1 MKKRILAFVLAA
13 VMVFGNGNLVYAG
26 ENREENISQEKADD
40 QNNTDEK
47 KAATSEENREDTVK
61 ESETQN
67 DSQAETKEENI
78 ESSAE
83 NAQAVEKSNEL
94 YEYTVDSETGEVTIT
109 KYLGNESV
117 VVVPEQI
124 ENGKV
129 VAIGGSAFYD
139 CDDLTE
145 VEIPGSVTSIGDYA
159 FQGCENLSAIT
170 LNDGLEKI
178 GMEFIEGTKVTEL
191 FIPKTVIDMA
201 CAVYN
206 AKMLQKLTF
215 GEGMEVL
222 PDFSCANREL
232 SQIELPETLKRIEDF
247 AFSECYNLTK
257 IEIPNNVTS
266 IGAFAFLACR
276 NLIQINLPPNI
287 AFIGM
292 FFIEGT
298 PISELYVPK
307 TVTDMK
313 FALTGPENLKK
324 VVFEN
329 GIVEIPAYACGWDHI
344 EDQNITEVIIPDSV
358 RKINQGA
365 FKNCAE
371 LSEIDLPSGLEII
384 GYEAFSNCTK
394 LENIKIPK
402 NVQTI
407 GDFAFSNCTGIK
419 DICFF
424 GKAPV
429 FDGKNIF
436 EYVIATAHYPSN
448 DTGWEKV
455 IQQNYGGNITWQSW
469 EPEPSEEDSNL
480 KLLINEDQ
488 FQAEYYSK
496 NASTITSGY
505 MTYTEIEDNY
515 TPTQYV
521 LNNILS
527 FGWNK
532 KFGFSDD
539 AQIWETILLDIIL
552 QRSASEKTVQNWEE
566 DILQLS
572 DTLCMEALDRDI
584 SSLED
589 QISSANAGNINA
601 LLSEYENLK
610 GISTGKSVLDDLMG
624 AADTVG
630 EFLESYATYVELRAF
645 VNDDTAA
652 FLKQMR
658 NTSEYRDIP
667 AFQRALDQVIQ
678 TISVDDANLV
688 QLIIQE
694 QASRTILTKAVNT
707 AVGHAVEILIPG
719 VGAVVDLT
727 TETTICMMNTICGT
741 EEQAQVNVYLY
752 MIDRIDQAAE
762 EAFLNAAEDC
772 LASGGNSYQAVNGG
786 LQFITDL
793 SSYGVSVCRQWNRV
807 ISTDILS
814 RIESGPY
821 MSVNRPHYDMTNDYL
836 NLGHASTE
844 KEKNEYIEELCL
856 DDEKFIDTVLRSMP
870 GFAQAAWYEESGAAQ
885 NDAVSLVLFYVIN
898 PTTDSRVMYTQVV
911 PTNSTVSFPDL
922 GKKNGY
928 VTPSTWYLDPEC
940 TQEADSSQKITG
952 NTVFYTKWRP
962 SIFYEQAAS
971 GGISI
976 VSMNAEGGGIGG
988 RAVRSADHG
997 LFLAESTQMSGV
1009 TYEIPAYI
1017 DGYRVEAL
1025 GDDIFAGCADASRVI
1040 LPGTLLSI
1048 SDSAFESLGTDTVYQ
1063 YVEDSVAEE
1072 YVQEKQFPNTEST
1085 RELVFTETPEQLQ
1098 IGQTV
1103 QLKLQQDGSCISDT
1117 VIWSSSDETVAS
1129 VSNGTVTALKEG
1141 TAMISATVGGV
1152 TVSFELTVTVKSDV
1166 EKGDLNHDGTINVV
1180 DLMMS
1185 LHHVSGRTAL
1195 EGDAL
1200 TAADI
1205 NGDGMVN
1212 VVDLM
1217 RMLHYVSGRNTS
1229 L

>member
-1 MKKRILAFVLAA
+1 MKKRILAFLLAA

-26 ENREENISQEKADD
+26 ENRMENTSQEKADD
-40 QNNTDEK
+40 ENNTDEK

-83 NAQAVEKSNEL
+83 NAQVVEKSNEL

-129 VAIGGSAFYD
+129 VAIGGSAFY
-139 CDDLTE
+139 
-145 VEIPGSVTSIGDYA
+145 S
-159 FQGCENLSAIT
+159 CENLEKIILNEGLERIGSDFIGRTAIT
-170 LNDGLEKI
+170 ELTVPQTVTEMPRALYGADKLKKLVFEEGIKKIPDELSDSYYTSQYPKIEEVSIPESVEEIGTRAFYNCEGLEQ
-178 GMEFIEGTKVTEL
+178 
-191 FIPKTVIDMA
+191 ID
-201 CAVYN
+201 
-206 AKMLQKLTF
+206 L
-215 GEGMEVL
+215 
-222 PDFSCANREL
+222 
-232 SQIELPETLKRIEDF
+232 
-247 AFSECYNLTK
+247 
-257 IEIPNNVTS
+257 
-266 IGAFAFLACR
+266 
-276 NLIQINLPPNI
+276 
-287 AFIGM
+287 
-292 FFIEGT
+292 
-298 PISELYVPK
+298 
-307 TVTDMK
+307 
-313 FALTGPENLKK
+313 PENLKEVGIQSFYGCSGLK
-324 VVFEN
+324 EVNLPGGVVSVGSGAFADCENLEKITLNEGLERIESDFIGGTAVTELTVPRTVTEMPYALYGADKLRKLVFEE
-329 GIVEIPAYACGWDHI
+329 GIKK
-344 EDQNITEVIIPDSV
+344 IPDRLFYSLYTSQYPKVEEVSIPKSV
-358 RKINQGA
+358 RTINA
-365 FKNCAE
+365 YTFT
-371 LSEIDLPSGLEII
+371 D
-384 GYEAFSNCTK
+384 CTNLK
-394 LENIKIPK
+394 
-402 NVQTI
+402 TI
-407 GDFAFSNCTGIK
+407 YFYGE
-419 DICFF
+419 
-424 GKAPV
+424 APV
-429 FDGKNIF
+429 FEGDNIF
-436 EYVIATAHYPSN
+436 TNVTATAYYPMG
-448 DTGWEKV
+448 DPTWTDEVK
-455 IQQNYGGNITWQSW
+455 QNYGGNITWLPWS
-469 EPEPSEEDSNL
+469 PSGIDDIDSLVNY
-480 KLLINEDQ
+480 DQ

-566 DILQLS
+566 DVLQLS

-601 LLSEYENLK
+601 LLSEYESLK

-678 TISVDDANLV
+678 TISVDDENLV

-727 TETTICMMNTICGT
+727 TEATICMMNTICGT

-885 NDAVSLVLFYVIN
+885 NDAVRLVLFYVIN

-971 GGISI
+971 DGISI
-976 VSMNAEGGGIGG
+976 VSMNGAGGGIGG

-1063 YVEDSVAEE
+1063 YVEDSIAEE

-1085 RELVFTETPEQLQ
+1085 RELAFTETPEQLQ

-1129 VSNGTVTALKEG
+1129 VSNGTVTASKEG
-1141 TAMISATVGGV
+1141 MAMISATVGGV
-1152 TVSFELTVTVKSDV
+1152 TVSFELTVTVKTDV